1 MYSASSFRFC
11 KTKQHSR
18 MLANDLTYLAGVSL
32 MPAFRWVHCTLS
44 AVVHVKQQ
52 RTYAAVRDQSTP
64 AKGCELGGTLLRVV
78 SYRTQQV

>member
-11 KTKQHSR
+11 KTKQTQQDVSER
-18 MLANDLTYLAGVSL
+18 TYLAGVSL